1 MTAVAIENEGELR
14 VRRGLNHRVV
24 FAVFAST
31 VLLAF
36 AGGIAIYYKFVAYGR
51 VAARHLPDDTQLAA
65 RVDVETVLISESLR
79 AHLLPLFDQGV
90 QGPAGL
96 KPRHDRFRAHT
107 GVELGRDLRE
117 VVLGLAPGGWVIV
130 IGGKF
135 PKAELVDGLE
145 TTLKE
150 EDAHAVRSGDTLQ
163 VPSGAAIGQA
173 TDGALVIASDAA
185 RLRAALQ
192 GGESYLRLGLPPEGA
207 GGFALTVE
215 SPAPPG
221 FADFARVSGAV
232 ELGKAVNVDVAVRLR
247 PGKTVDPAAVAA
259 DFAALGAA
267 APDASQSRR
276 ALEHAEILP
285 RRPDETSVRLVFEP
299 AEFDA
304 GVGWLAGMLAA
315 QFARSPSAP

>member
-1 MTAVAIENEGELR
+1 MTVAVTEPPAELR
-14 VRRGLNHRVV
+14 IRRGLNHRVV

-31 VLLAF
+31 LLLAF
-36 AGGIAIYYKFVAYGR
+36 AGGIGIYYKYVAYGR
-51 VAARHLPDDTQLAA
+51 VAARHLPDDTRLAA

-79 AHLLPLFDQGV
+79 THLLPLFDQGV
-90 QGPAGL
+90 SGPAGL
-96 KPRHDRFRAHT
+96 KLRHDRFRAHT

-117 VVLGLAPGGWVIV
+117 IVLGAAPGGWVIV

-135 PKAELVDGLE
+135 PRTGLVDGLE

-150 EDAHAVRSGDTLQ
+150 EDVRATLDHGVLQ
-163 VPSGAAIGQA
+163 LPSGVGIGQA
-173 TDGALVIASDAA
+173 TDGALVIASDVT
-185 RLRAALQ
+185 RLEAALQ
-192 GGESYLRLGLPPEGA
+192 GGEAYLKLGLPPEGA

-215 SPAPPG
+215 PPAPPG
-221 FADFARVSGAV
+221 LADFARISGAI
-232 ELGKAVNVDVAVRLR
+232 ELGKTVNADVAVRLR
-247 PGKTVDPAAVAA
+247 AGKTVDTSVIAA

-267 APDASQSRR
+267 APEVSQARR

-304 GVGWLAGMLAA
+304 GVGWLASLLRT
-315 QFARSPSAP
+315 QFAQSPPAP